1 MSTHPHPSQP
11 RDPRLDFFR
20 GAAMF
25 IIYIAHCRGNF
36 LYDYIPARYGISDAA
51 DMFVFVSGMTVAIAY
66 GGTFLRQ
73 GWLIGTARIAYRC
86 LQLYAAQIG
95 MFFAI
100 AVVVVVGTQ
109 YYGDINYI
117 EEAQLQRFFADPGN
131 ALVGLFTLTY
141 VPHYI
146 DILPLYIAAL
156 AMVPVAMALTRIDPR
171 LTMAAS
177 VTLYVAAGYFR
188 FDIPANADDQPF
200 WYFNPFAWQL
210 IFFTGFALRRGW
222 VKISLDSKVLLW
234 TSVAILVI
242 GLAISLPSV
251 FEHVAAIDWLRQWID
266 AHSDKTYMDP
276 LQYAHFLASAY
287 VVLVLLKGRE
297 QILLSPPLKPIVK
310 CGQQALSIF
319 TSGMV
324 LSYIGGMVFDHR
336 GTGPMIQILV
346 NTVTFALLIAIA
358 YGVAWFKA
366 APWKR
371 RAVMAVAA
379 ADAFI
384 LFIAGGI
391 APARADE
398 FGYEHGTLA
407 WQGVERTYL
416 LRVPPGAGAKP
427 LPLVIALHGAGE
439 TAGGFAEETQFGT
452 AGDAAGMMIAFPAGT
467 ERAPGR
473 ETFNAQICCG
483 DAAAG
488 QVDDIGFIGALIADV
503 AAHHKLDRSRVY
515 ATGMSNGGML
525 VHQLAARHPEWFAAV
540 AAVSAT
546 IGGMTRNGGT
556 YIIPMPKR
564 DVPVMIIHGM
574 RDGLVL
580 YNGGASP
587 NLRFP
592 YRWKLGVADAL
603 SFWAAV
609 DGCNAPA
616 ETSEPLPDRLR
627 ATIYAGCND
636 GSEVRLWTIVDGE
649 HAWPDNIFPAEGKP
663 RSAAAEILA
672 FFARFRREDAVA
684 TRPASPEDKPGTATI
699 AAPQFGAAPLYQ

>member
-1 MSTHPHPSQP
+1 VSTLPTTSPP

-20 GAAMF
+20 GVAMF

-51 DMFVFVSGMTVAIAY
+51 NMFVFISGMTASIAF

-95 MFFAI
+95 MFFAV
-100 AVVVVVGTQ
+100 AVVVVLGTRW
-109 YYGDINYI
+109 YGDTDYVAL
-117 EEAQLQRFFADPGN
+117 AQFQRFFNDPSD

-146 DILPLYIAAL
+146 DILPLYIVAL
-156 AMVPVAMALTRIDPR
+156 AMVPVAMALARLSPR
-171 LTMAAS
+171 LVLLAS
-177 VTLYVAAGYFR
+177 VALYLIANLYHL
-188 FDIPANADDQPF
+188 DLPANADDQPM

-222 VKISLDSKVLLW
+222 VKVPLDSKLLLW
-234 TSVAILVI
+234 TSVAILVA

-251 FEHVAAIDWLRQWID
+251 FERVAAIDAFRIWID
-266 AHSDKTYMDP
+266 SHSNKTFMDP
-276 LQYAHFLASAY
+276 LQYVHFLASAY
-287 VVLVLLKGRE
+287 VALVVLKAREHVLLTT
-297 QILLSPPLKPIVK
+297 PLRPFVK

-324 LSYIGGMVFDHR
+324 LSYIGGMIFDHA
-336 GTGPMIQILV
+336 GTGALTQIAV
-346 NTVTFALLIAIA
+346 NGVTFALLFAIA

-371 RAVMAVAA
+371 RAVMTLAA
-379 ADAFI
+379 AEAII
-384 LFIAGGI
+384 LMIGGSSGT
-391 APARADE
+391 ARADE
-398 FGYEHGTLA
+398 YGYEHGALS
-407 WQGVERTYL
+407 WQGATRSYL
-416 LRVPPGAGAKP
+416 LRVPPKP
-427 LPLVIALHGAGE
+427 ADAALPLVIALHGAGE
-439 TAGGFAEETQFGT
+439 SAGGFAEETHLAA
-452 AGDAAGMMIAFPAGT
+452 AGDAMGMMVAFPAGT

-483 DAAAG
+483 DAVG
-488 QVDDIGFIGALIADV
+488 EQVDDVGFVGALIDDI
-503 AAHHKLDRSRVY
+503 AAHHPLDRSRVY

-540 AAVSAT
+540 APVSAT
-546 IGGMTRNGGT
+546 IGGMTRDGHT
-556 YIIPMPKR
+556 YIIPMANRP
-564 DVPVMIIHGM
+564 VPMLIIHGK

-580 YNGGASP
+580 YDGGSSP
-587 NLRFP
+587 NLSFP
-592 YRWKLGVADAL
+592 YRWKMSAPDAL

-609 DGCNAPA
+609 DGCAGAA
-616 ETSEPLPDRLR
+616 EISEPVPGTLSLTR
-627 ATIYAGCND
+627 YAGCNE
-636 GSEVRLWTIVDGE
+636 GSEVALVTIADGE
-649 HAWPDNIFPAEGKP
+649 HAWPGDIFPAASGK

-672 FFARFRREDAVA
+672 FFARFRRA
-684 TRPASPEDKPGTATI
+684 PALADEPPPDHSGTPI
-699 AAPQFGAAPLYQ
+699 KAAPQVGSAPPLYR